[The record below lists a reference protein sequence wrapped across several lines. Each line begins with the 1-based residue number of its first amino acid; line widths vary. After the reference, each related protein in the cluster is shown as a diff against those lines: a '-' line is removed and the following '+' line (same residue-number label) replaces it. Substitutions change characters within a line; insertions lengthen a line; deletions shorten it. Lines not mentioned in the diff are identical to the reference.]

1 MKKTIGLILSVICLL
16 ITATSVLGI
25 ITANQGRVETIN
37 PDQLRELYTISD
49 MPFPDPPAD
58 GSVPED
64 THPRSDTFVQL
75 VKKKTDNSLTGRLRV
90 LEGLTKKYEAME
102 AALVKD
108 GMVQGSPELREK
120 LEADFV
126 SDVTG
131 YGLYSDVTRL
141 SGWEKFCMF
150 AITWRSVMLIF
161 GFLGLG
167 LGLAVMSSG
176 TAKSDLD

>member
-1 MKKTIGLILSVICLL
+1 MSKKAQKAEKGTLKKVLAYLKPYRFLVLV
-16 ITATSVLGI
+16 SVLFSAVTVALTLYVPVLIGRAIDGI
-25 ITANQGRVETIN
+25 IGRGALPFLVGGTGLYVNAITEGYVLSDKK
-37 PDQLRELYTISD
+37 PDL
-49 MPFPDPPAD
+49 
-58 GSVPED
+58 
-64 THPRSDTFVQL
+64 
-75 VKKKTDNSLTGRLRV
+75 
-90 LEGLTKKYEAME
+90 
-102 AALVKD
+102 
-108 GMVQGSPELREK
+108 ELREK